1 MQVLFDVNVNVVR
14 LALSRNS
21 SVHKASCL
29 RAHNDG
35 NAQTNKYRCES
46 HIRTFVLTVRQY
58 RVYRPITELV
68 SACDGA
74 AKAQIHGVLPGTW
87 NLEKLHVEL
96 KYFGTNGDAA
106 RLKQRDVKTSY
117 HLNAK
122 LA

>member
-1 MQVLFDVNVNVVR
+1 M
-14 LALSRNS
+14 
-21 SVHKASCL
+21 HKAFCL
-29 RAHNDG
+29 RVHNDG
-35 NAQTNKYRCES
+35 NVQTKKRRCES
-46 HIRTFVLTVRQY
+46 HIRTFVLTVRQ
-58 RVYRPITELV
+58 YRPITELV

-117 HLNAK
+117 HLNAE